1 MQVFNIEASLLKAAS
16 FAAAKDDPRPI
27 NCVFLDKEDG
37 KIKATDGS
45 ILCIIEDERIKEIP
59 YSIRIPIDIVK
70 YVTKNTSKDK
80 DFPFVEIY
88 FDKEEFSI
96 LDFKIK
102 VSDLKFPSD
111 KNVINF
117 TKEKLKS
124 VNIEN
129 KYMKINIKYIK
140 KLGKIQKTLG
150 LISPMFNPVYLS
162 NKISET
168 EFKAF
173 KFEFLNCQIYI
184 APLLPNV
191 DYR

>member
-1 MQVFNIEASLLKAAS
+1 MQAFNIEANLLKAAS
-16 FAAAKDDPRPI
+16 FAASKNDPRPI
-27 NCVFLDKEDG
+27 NCVLLDKEEG
-37 KIKATDGS
+37 KIKATDGA
-45 ILCIIEDERIKEIP
+45 ILCIIEDERIMEIP

-70 YVTKNTSKDK
+70 CVTKNTSK

-88 FDKEEFSI
+88 FDKEYFSI

-111 KNVINF
+111 KNVTNF
-117 TKEKLKS
+117 AEENLKS
-124 VNIEN
+124 VDIEN

-140 KLGKIQKTLG
+140 KLGKIQKALG
-150 LISPMFNPVYLS
+150 LRFPMFSPVYLS

-184 APLLPNV
+184 APLLPFVN
-191 DYR
+191 YE